1 MSRVVKLGQVQSPE
15 PSAGIIG
22 LWPCYQD
29 SADTLVRD
37 QSGLEQ
43 NLSFGAG
50 LTAGEAWAT
59 ANTFSSVETTAD
71 DCGILTLADFDYDFN
86 AGDNLLM
93 AFRVSAAAP
102 GATRTLIGNGY
113 NSTSAQGLRLIIK
126 ATGVMAPW
134 LYQSTGDKFLSDTAS
149 AVADG
154 TAKHV
159 VFAWYDHNVAAGT
172 AKYMIWINGVR
183 AYATAVAASGLGTC
197 TPVDALR
204 IGGNKTGAAAYQSM
218 AANFAALHIYRAA
231 VSAAPTLEA
240 LDRIANR
247 LYRSPLVPLTNR
259 EWPAA

>member
-1 MSRVVKLGQVQSPE
+1 MSRVVKLGQIASPE

-43 NLSFGAG
+43 DIAFGAG

-71 DCGILTLADFDYDFN
+71 DCGILSLEDFDYDFN

-102 GATRTLIGNGY
+102 AATRTMIGQGY
-113 NSTSAQGLRLIIK
+113 NSTSSQGFRLIIK
-126 ATGVMAPW
+126 TTGVLAPW
-134 LYQSTGDKFLSDTAS
+134 LYQSTGDKFLSDTTS
-149 AVADG
+149 AVADSS
-154 TAKHV
+154 AKHV

-172 AKYMIWINGVR
+172 AKYMVWINGVR
-183 AYATAVAASGLGTC
+183 AYASAVSTSGLGTC

-204 IGGNKTGAAAYQSM
+204 IGGNKTGASAYQSM
-218 AANFAALHIYRAA
+218 AASFAALHLYRSAA
-231 VSAAPTLEA
+231 SAAPTLEELGAIA
-240 LDRIANR
+240 LR
-247 LYRSPLVPLTNR
+247 LYRSPLVPLSNS